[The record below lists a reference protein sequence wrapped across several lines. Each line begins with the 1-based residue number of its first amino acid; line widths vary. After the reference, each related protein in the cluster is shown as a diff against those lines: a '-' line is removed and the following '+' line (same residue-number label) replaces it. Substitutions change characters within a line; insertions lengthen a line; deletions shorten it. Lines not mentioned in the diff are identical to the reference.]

1 MRRIKHAVVRQKRIG
16 LEIYLRSIVT
26 QTSGE
31 VEIALAIRDPQLCDK
46 LTGPVLGLYTNLVHY
61 NRRIRCRIQGRGDKR
76 PYIKKWSR
84 WNLGIMPEIAWGGA
98 IFVAPLGVLTSS
110 GCVNIMDTS

>member
-1 MRRIKHAVVRQKRIG
+1 MKRIKHAVVRQERIG

-46 LTGPVLGLYTNLVHY
+46 LTGPVLGLYTN
-61 NRRIRCRIQGRGDKR
+61 RKIRCRIQGRGDKR
-76 PYIKKWSR
+76 LYIK
-84 WNLGIMPEIAWGGA
+84 
-98 IFVAPLGVLTSS
+98 
-110 GCVNIMDTS
+110 

>member
-1 MRRIKHAVVRQKRIG
+1 MRRIKHAVVRQERIG

-46 LTGPVLGLYTNLVHY
+46 LTGPVLAGVQVPVRLVS
-61 NRRIRCRIQGRGDKR
+61 RRECDV
-76 PYIKKWSR
+76 
-84 WNLGIMPEIAWGGA
+84 M
-98 IFVAPLGVLTSS
+98 
-110 GCVNIMDTS
+110 

>member
-1 MRRIKHAVVRQKRIG
+1 MSRNSLEGNRKRRIKHAVVRQKGIG

-31 VEIALAIRDPQLCDK
+31 VGIALAIRDPHLCDK

-76 PYIKKWSR
+76 PYIK
-84 WNLGIMPEIAWGGA
+84 
-98 IFVAPLGVLTSS
+98 
-110 GCVNIMDTS
+110 

>member
-1 MRRIKHAVVRQKRIG
+1 M
-16 LEIYLRSIVT
+16 EIS
-26 QTSGE
+26 
-31 VEIALAIRDPQLCDK
+31 LAIRDPQLCDK

-76 PYIKKWSR
+76 PYIKQWSR
-84 WNLGIMPEIAWGGA
+84 WNLGIMPEIAWGWA

-110 GCVNIMDTS
+110 RCVNIVDTA